1 MLTDV
6 NILVFFTQNPDIFE
20 LFLSNIG
27 IFAILPA
34 FDLEQKGE
42 TF

>member
-6 NILVFFTQNPDIFE
+6 NILMFFIQNPDIFE
-20 LFLSNIG
+20 LFLSNLS
-27 IFAILPA
+27 IFAVLPA

>member
-6 NILVFFTQNPDIFE
+6 YILVFFTQNPDIFE

-27 IFAILPA
+27 IFTVLPA